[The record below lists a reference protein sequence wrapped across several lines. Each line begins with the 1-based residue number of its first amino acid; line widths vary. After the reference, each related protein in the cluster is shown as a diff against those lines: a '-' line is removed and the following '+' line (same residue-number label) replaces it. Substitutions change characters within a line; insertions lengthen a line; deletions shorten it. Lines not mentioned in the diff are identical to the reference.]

1 MRTRPWAGLLD
12 FLAQRWNDVR
22 THQKSK
28 LLLMA
33 VNATK
38 LPPFGGVCLDEKIE
52 VMSVV
57 PVWSIYIKTFWTQ
70 ENHSGK
76 SFHQACSMS
85 SSSSAIEIFRPKNL
99 QKKTSFAKQKNDR
112 GFYSVSDFPSA
123 APGSWKHDMMK
134 LYLNTKQLRWWNWWY
149 GFASIEDLS
158 HLSSKKGVGFQ
169 TLVGHVL
176 SSISQH

>member
-1 MRTRPWAGLLD
+1 
-12 FLAQRWNDVR
+12 
-22 THQKSK
+22 
-28 LLLMA
+28 MA

-99 QKKTSFAKQKNDR
+99 QKKNIFCKTKKRSWLLFCLRFPKCCAWFLETRHDEVVPEHEAVEVMKLMVWLRFYR
-112 GFYSVSDFPSA
+112 GSFPSVQQK
-123 APGSWKHDMMK
+123 GSWIP
-134 LYLNTKQLRWWNWWY
+134 NFGWSRFVINFPTLRRK
-149 GFASIEDLS
+149 
-158 HLSSKKGVGFQ
+158 SKGFQ
-169 TLVGHVL
+169 NEIHT
-176 SSISQH
+176 